1 MPALKGIKGSME
13 TENEKGISL
22 KYGLYQILR
31 QSGEDFE
38 HELRLDFPDYYK
50 EMIAVAMIDLA
61 EDNPDFDMYQEL
73 YRNSVISLWYPGL
86 DLGEERIGKII
97 GAVDRSGG
105 RKKLLDFMRAA
116 MDFAS
121 NVLTGDPEDP
131 NIYDLKQTYNILRRD
146 PYHSWW
152 SLFMEFLSTAY
163 LRRLMDDVL
172 YVAREEYDDEELE
185 DVDIKEFM
193 TEAHSVSLI
202 CTSSSISITPVPER
216 LQKFLASEE
225 CQFSLSPAA
234 AFARN

>member
-1 MPALKGIKGSME
+1 ME

-61 EDNPDFDMYQEL
+61 EDNPDLDMYQEL

-86 DLGEERIGKII
+86 DLGEERIGKIT

-131 NIYDLKQTYNILRRD
+131 NIYDLRQTYNILRRD

-152 SLFMEFLSTAY
+152 PLFMEFLSTAY